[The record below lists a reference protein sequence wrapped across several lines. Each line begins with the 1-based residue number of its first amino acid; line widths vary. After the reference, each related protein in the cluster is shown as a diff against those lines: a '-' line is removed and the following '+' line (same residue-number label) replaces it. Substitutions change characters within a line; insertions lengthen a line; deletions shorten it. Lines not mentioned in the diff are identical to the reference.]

1 MKIRGGRA
9 FFRRQ
14 NKSLVI
20 GNFIRE
26 IESQSLGLEEFDEKL
41 WRVAIEKA
49 KVMPDGRL
57 VFRFKEL
64 VLKTSDS

>member
-14 NKSLVI
+14 NKSLVL

-41 WRVAIEKA
+41 WRVAIEKV

-57 VFRFKEL
+57 VFRFKDETEMAR
-64 VLKTSDS
+64 K

>member
-1 MKIRGGRA
+1 LKIRGGRA

-14 NKSLVI
+14 NKSLVL

-41 WRVAIEKA
+41 WRVAIEKV

-57 VFRFKEL
+57 VFRFKDETEMAR
-64 VLKTSDS
+64 K

>member
-14 NKSLVI
+14 NKSLVL

-57 VFRFKEL
+57 VFRFKDETEMAR
-64 VLKTSDS
+64 K

>member
-1 MKIRGGRA
+1 LKIRGGRA

-14 NKSLVI
+14 NKSLVL

-57 VFRFKEL
+57 VFRFKDETEMAR
-64 VLKTSDS
+64 K

>member
-1 MKIRGGRA
+1 MKIRGGCA

-14 NKSLVI
+14 NKSLVL

-41 WRVAIEKA
+41 WSVAIEKV

-57 VFRFKEL
+57 VFRFKDETEMAR
-64 VLKTSDS
+64 K